1 MLFVSKKQTGFT
13 IVELLIVIVVIGIL
27 AAIVIVAFNG
37 VQQNAATGVL
47 KSDLRNAATELE
59 LAKVDNNDQ
68 YPDDEAGILASS
80 GTTYMYTSNGS
91 SYCLTAFS
99 NINSVASQYISS
111 TTNQVTEGA
120 CEGHSQGSASIAFPL
135 EESAILLASDA
146 AASDRF
152 GVDIAVHG
160 DVAVIGAYTN
170 SDAGA
175 ESGSAYVFTRSG
187 TTWTEQAKLTASD
200 AAAGDRFGYTV
211 SVSGETVVVGAN
223 GDSDQGVG
231 TGAAYVF
238 TRSGST
244 WTEQAKLT
252 ASDAAGNDRF
262 GYDVAL
268 SGDTV
273 VIGSYWDDV
282 GGTDSGSAYVFTRS
296 GTTWT
301 EQAKLTASDAA
312 ASDNFGRNVDI
323 HNETAVV
330 GAYWNDDAGSNS
342 GSAYVF
348 TRSGTTW
355 TEQAKLTASDAETND
370 RFGNSVAISDDS
382 VVIGAYTESGIGA
395 SSGSAYVFTR
405 SGSTWTE
412 QAKLLASDTEAGDQ
426 FGGSVAMNGDTV
438 AVGATSNDDAGSS
451 SGSAYVF
458 TRSGT
463 TWTEQAK
470 LTASDAAASDL
481 FGGSVAMNGD
491 TLLVGATL
499 NDDAGSSSGSAY
511 VFD

>member
-175 ESGSAYVFTRSG
+175 E
-187 TTWTEQAKLTASD
+187 
-200 AAAGDRFGYTV
+200 
-211 SVSGETVVVGAN
+211 
-223 GDSDQGVG
+223 
-231 TGAAYVF
+231 
-238 TRSGST
+238 
-244 WTEQAKLT
+244 
-252 ASDAAGNDRF
+252 
-262 GYDVAL
+262 
-268 SGDTV
+268 
-273 VIGSYWDDV
+273 
-282 GGTDSGSAYVFTRS
+282 SGSAYVFTRS